1 MIDRKQTSKFV
12 SWAALAAGIAA
23 LGVGQALLQNSAEA
37 QRNMVQAPV
46 FEVDPFWPKPINGL
60 LGMAIGVWADE
71 QDHIWIIHRSSAT
84 LHNNEKGAELNPP
97 IAECCKGAPP
107 VLEFDPEGNLLK
119 SWGRSGSCY
128 EWPQSNQR
136 IQID

>member
-23 LGVGQALLQNSAEA
+23 LGVGQALLQNTAEA

-46 FEVDPFWPKPINGL
+46 FEVDPFWPKPIAGQL

-71 QDHIWIIHRSSAT
+71 QDHIWIIHRSSPT
-84 LHNNEKGAELNPP
+84 LHNNERSEERRVGK
-97 IAECCKGAPP
+97 EC
-107 VLEFDPEGNLLK
+107 
-119 SWGRSGSCY
+119 RSRWSPY
-128 EWPQSNQR
+128 H
-136 IQID
+136 